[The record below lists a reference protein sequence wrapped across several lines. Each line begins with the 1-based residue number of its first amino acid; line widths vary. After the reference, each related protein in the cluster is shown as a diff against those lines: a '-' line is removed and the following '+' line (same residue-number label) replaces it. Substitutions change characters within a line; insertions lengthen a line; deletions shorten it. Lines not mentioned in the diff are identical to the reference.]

1 MVAFVTAGILLDKI
15 GIKATLV
22 VSYVVG
28 LIGMFALIVTPKDV
42 SQVAISF
49 MVLGAKFGVSQ
60 AFVVSYVGNY
70 ALFPSSIV
78 GTTMGICN
86 IFSRVSTIF
95 APYVAEL
102 KPDTVS

>member
-1 MVAFVTAGILLDKI
+1 
-15 GIKATLV
+15 
-22 VSYVVG
+22 
-28 LIGMFALIVTPKDV
+28 
-42 SQVAISF
+42 

-70 ALFPSSIV
+70 ALFPASIV

-95 APYVAEL
+95 APYVAEMDPEYVSQIIFCVFML
-102 KPDTVS
+102 IALIASIMIKPYEEE